1 MTIEIAVGSAV
12 FTSDGH
18 QLGHV
23 KKVEQSAF
31 LIDVPKAFDYWL
43 ERTLIKEASADRV
56 DLTVPEGE
64 LGGHKMDRPY
74 DHNEF
79 KAEVPERL
87 KPAAVRDGLIG
98 R

>member
-1 MTIEIAVGSAV
+1 MTTDIAVGAPV

-18 QLGHV
+18 ELGRV
-23 KKVEQSAF
+23 KKIEQSAF
-31 LIDVPKAFDYWL
+31 LIDVPKHFDYWL
-43 ERTLIKEASADRV
+43 ERTLIKEATNQRV
-56 DLTVPEGE
+56 DLTVAEAE

-79 KAEVPERL
+79 MAEVPERL
-87 KPAAVRDGLIG
+87 KPSAVRDGLIG